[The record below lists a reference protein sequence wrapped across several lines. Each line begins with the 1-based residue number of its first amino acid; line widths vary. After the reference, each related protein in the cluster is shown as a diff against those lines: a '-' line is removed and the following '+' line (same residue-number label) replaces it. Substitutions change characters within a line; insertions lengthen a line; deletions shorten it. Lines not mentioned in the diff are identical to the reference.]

1 MNNNTNENAIKYFE
15 SKFIR
20 KKTWRGASKPGKQ
33 SKLEEKTRNNNTVN
47 RTNQ

>member
-20 KKTWRGASKPGKQ
+20 KKHEGALQ
-33 SKLEEKTRNNNTVN
+33 N
-47 RTNQ
+47 RESNQN